1 LRRHD
6 CGLREG
12 VTELC
17 SRQLR
22 RNLSIVFS
30 LEHAQYKCK
39 FICVGDVQWLRA
51 AVSSVLCPRLRATP
65 CTSAVCAADT
75 DIAWRPLCSPSV
87 SFIAVRA
94 VALIALTRP
103 RRHSRPSSNRRE
115 INDARNTTARRARE
129 CAAQDLAWR
138 DVADCWSVIWSQ
150 QDVN

>member
-51 AVSSVLCPRLRATP
+51 AVSSVLCPSDTMHQRRP
-65 CTSAVCAADT
+65 SVADT

-138 DVADCWSVIWSQ
+138 DVADSWSVIWSQ